1 MEVTQTIFNWSVG
14 VVGALGGWVLKTMW
28 EALKDLQ
35 IADKEIANKVSGI
48 EVLVAGTY
56 VTRDELTRTIQAMMS
71 KLDRIEDKLDHKVDK
86 VAGR

>member
-35 IADKEIANKVSGI
+35 SADKELANKVSGI

-56 VTRDELTRTIQAMMS
+56 VTRDELTRTIQAMMN